1 MRNQQLGKHLLPT
14 IDMKKAIERNAK
26 HEGDLSLAL
35 KKIDIEKRLALEQL
49 SRKQEAVKIQMF
61 RKRETLSQQFKVQ
74 LFEQGCLESISRPRP
89 NGGLQ
94 KSPVRR
100 S

>member
-1 MRNQQLGKHLLPT
+1 MRNQLDKHLLPT
-14 IDMKKAIERNAK
+14 IDMKKAIERNTK

-61 RKRETLSQQFKVQ
+61 KKRKTLSKQFKVQ
-74 LFEQGCLESISRPRP
+74 LFEQGSLESISRPRL
-89 NGGLQ
+89 N
-94 KSPVRR
+94 
-100 S
+100 